1 MSAERIASPIQ
12 ARSRGR
18 QSSCSTKTG
27 SSLFAALTSLPF
39 VFLRRL
45 AQQHPL
51 VGDAGA
57 VVDAVVD
64 REPVAEVLEHG
75 AGRRLRDQLE
85 LRDDQPLEEDLHQED
100 LLLERVRVDHEP
112 RHLVEVRVALA
123 RARRPRAISWSH
135 ASVWRDSS
143 CTIVV

>member
-1 MSAERIASPIQ
+1 MSADRIAPPIQ

-27 SSLFAALTSLPF
+27 RSTFAALTSFAL
-39 VFLRRL
+39 VFLLACRRSS
-45 AQQHPL
+45 AL
-51 VGDAGA
+51 VGNPGA
-57 VVDAVVD
+57 VVNAVVE

-75 AGRRLRDQLE
+75 PRRGFRDQAE
-85 LRDDQPLEEDLHQED
+85 LWDDQPLEEDLHQKD
-100 LLLERVRVDHEP
+100 LLLERVGADDEL
-112 RHLVEVRVALA
+112 RHLVEVGVTLPLA
-123 RARRPRAISWSH
+123 AGDSTSCSH